1 MKIQSMDGNL
11 ANQIRQYIFVRYA
24 QRKKPHEKWFI
35 DDSAFFVRD
44 CHTEIELASEFKK
57 VMILRYE
64 VQTVFEIKL
73 NRLSEFY
80 EKTIWNEIVRQRRK
94 GIGIYQTLFDMGKD
108 IVLFEGRVNEK
119 QATNQA
125 HFSGAIIK
133 PESEHLGFHP
143 EYIDFPYE
151 NIYYH
156 AEWASRKWFDAYAEE
171 NRRELQFPALTDE
184 QNLDYA
190 EQIQNSY
197 SVGIHIRRGDFQNVG
212 WDLPAEA
219 YKPPCQGTVEEHP
232 DAHFFIFSDDLVWCQ
247 VHEKELGLDLAR
259 QTTYVSGNT
268 GAKSYIDMQL
278 LSMCKGIIRNA
289 ESSFSQ
295 VAGWLDKDLEFEI
308 KIKPEAGYPYK
319 VVTM

>member
-108 IVLFEGRVNEK
+108 IVLFEG
-119 QATNQA
+119 
-125 HFSGAIIK
+125 
-133 PESEHLGFHP
+133 
-143 EYIDFPYE
+143 
-151 NIYYH
+151 
-156 AEWASRKWFDAYAEE
+156 
-171 NRRELQFPALTDE
+171 
-184 QNLDYA
+184 
-190 EQIQNSY
+190 
-197 SVGIHIRRGDFQNVG
+197 
-212 WDLPAEA
+212 
-219 YKPPCQGTVEEHP
+219 
-232 DAHFFIFSDDLVWCQ
+232 
-247 VHEKELGLDLAR
+247 AR
-259 QTTYVSGNT
+259 N
-268 GAKSYIDMQL
+268 
-278 LSMCKGIIRNA
+278 
-289 ESSFSQ
+289 
-295 VAGWLDKDLEFEI
+295 
-308 KIKPEAGYPYK
+308 
-319 VVTM
+319 